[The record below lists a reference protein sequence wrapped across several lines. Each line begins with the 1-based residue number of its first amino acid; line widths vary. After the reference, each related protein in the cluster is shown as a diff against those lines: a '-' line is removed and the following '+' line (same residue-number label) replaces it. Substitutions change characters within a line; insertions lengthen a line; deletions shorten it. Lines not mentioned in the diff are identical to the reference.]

1 MRASFQ
7 IDSYNPRGTF
17 FKLSIKTMKFEQAFN
32 VVDAAIFAYYGR
44 HLNNVEMLIFQGA
57 WQDQTY
63 EQIGEANGYSANYLS
78 RTVGP
83 QFWRMLSQALA
94 EPVSKT
100 NFKSALRRRSVNE
113 AKATEAA
120 VKKGEN
126 SLDSSPSES
135 FLLTKNPISEA
146 TQSQQAATVLP
157 NCDWSEATD
166 VSLFY
171 GRNAELEQLR
181 QWITIDRCRLIA
193 VLGIGGVGKTTLVS
207 RLAKQLAGEFFDLS
221 SAADSGLKSCQ
232 NETNPFEYVI
242 WRSLRNA
249 PPLET
254 LLNDLILFLSDQTD
268 TQINIDRLLYWLQ
281 THRCLV
287 VLDNLETI
295 LQAGDRAGQFRE
307 GYQDYGDLLQVL
319 GEANHQSSVILTSR
333 EKPSEIAALEGEG
346 WAVRSLVVDGS
357 IDVGQPLLQ
366 LKGLVGSVEQQQQL
380 CESYGNNP
388 LALKIVSTTIQ
399 ELFDGKIETFLAEGT
414 IVFNGVRRLLDQQFE
429 RLTPLERSVMYW
441 LSINREWT
449 NIAELSEDIKPS
461 VSRTHLLEALESLS
475 WRSLIEKR
483 SGRYTQQPVVMEYVT
498 DRLVKEISTELITQ
512 KISLFNQYALIKTTV
527 KEYVRESQIRLI
539 LGAIAKRIYAKY
551 RIQDTLKQLVLEV
564 LTKTR
569 SLNEEQH
576 GYSAGNLIN
585 LCNYLRLDFSEFD
598 FSSLTIQHAHLQ
610 QINLHRV
617 NFSHSRFIKPN
628 FAQLFGA
635 VFAVRF
641 SPDGRYLATGEYN
654 GRIQIWRTSDYQA
667 SLLMKG
673 HGSWVTS
680 IHFSPDGTLLAS
692 SSADHTIMLWD
703 TCTGHLVKTIPE
715 KMWVV
720 SVCFSPDG
728 ALLASSSA
736 DHTVKL
742 WDVQTGQLLKTL
754 EGHTNSA
761 WTVHFSPDG
770 ALLASGSIDHTVKL
784 WDVQTGQLLKTLKG
798 HTDSIWSVHFSP
810 NGTLLASGSTDH
822 TVKLW
827 DVETGQLLKVLK
839 GHDSWIS
846 SVYFSPDGM
855 LVASGSDDHTVK
867 LWDVQTG
874 KLLKTLKGH
883 TNLLWSICFSP
894 DGVLVASGSD
904 DHTVKLWDVQT
915 GKLLKTL
922 KGHTNLLWSIC
933 FSPDGML
940 VASGSDDHTVKLWDA
955 QTGKLLKTLKGH
967 TDWVMSVDFSPDGKF
982 LASGSAD
989 HTVRLWHVETGE
1001 LLDTLEEHL
1010 YLIWS
1015 VQFSPDG
1022 TLLASSSED
1031 HVIKLWDMSALKCPS
1046 KVVGRSVRTLY
1057 GHTNWVMSVDF
1068 SPDGKF
1074 LASGSADHTV
1084 RLWDV
1089 QTGKLLQTIV
1099 DRLSSMCLI
1108 RLSPDGKSLA
1118 SGSADHTV
1126 KLWDIQ
1132 TGKHLASFQGHSNQ
1146 ILSLRFNTKGDRLAI
1161 SSADSTVTLWDMQ
1174 TRKRLKTLTGHTD
1187 WVLSLDFN
1195 AQGEILASSSA
1206 AETIRLWD
1214 TETGECLKILRA
1226 DRPYEGM
1233 NITGVTGLTAAQKM
1247 TLKALG
1253 AVDCEPL

>member
-1 MRASFQ
+1 M
-7 IDSYNPRGTF
+7 D
-17 FKLSIKTMKFEQAFN
+17 FEQAFN
-32 VVDAAIFAYYGR
+32 IVDAAVFADCGR
-44 HLNNVEMLIFQGA
+44 HLNNVEMLMLKGA
-57 WQDQTY
+57 WQGQTY
-63 EQIGEANGYSANYLS
+63 EQISEANQYSVSYLA

-83 QFWRMLSQALA
+83 QFWQMLSQALG

-100 NFKSALRRRSVNE
+100 NFKSALQRRWHESKHNDSKHKNL
-113 AKATEAA
+113 AKLKAIKNADAA
-120 VKKGEN
+120 
-126 SLDSSPSES
+126 SES
-135 FLLTKNPISEA
+135 F
-146 TQSQQAATVLP
+146 QQAPTFSSI
-157 NCDWSEATD
+157 CDWGEIVD
-166 VSLFY
+166 VSFFCGY
-171 GRNAELEQLR
+171 EQELAQLR
-181 QWITIDRCRLIA
+181 QWTLTDRCRLIA
-193 VLGIGGVGKTTLVS
+193 VLGIGGVGKTTLVAKS
-207 RLAKQLAGEFFDLS
+207 AKQLAGELPLS
-221 SAADSGLKSCQ
+221 SAADSRLKSCQ
-232 NETNPFEYVI
+232 NETNPFKYVI

-254 LLNDLILFLSDQTD
+254 LLSDLILFLSDQTD

-287 VLDNLETI
+287 ILDNLETV

-319 GEANHQSSVILTSR
+319 GEANHQSSVIFTSR
-333 EKPSEIAALEGEG
+333 EKPSEIAALEGDD
-346 WAVRSLVVDGS
+346 WAVRSLVLDGS
-357 IDVGQPLLQ
+357 PDVGQALLQ
-366 LKGLVGSVEQQQQL
+366 TKGLSGSVDQQQQL
-380 CESYGNNP
+380 CQSYGNNP

-399 ELFDGKIETFLAEGT
+399 ELFDGRIDTFLAEGT
-414 IVFNGVRRLLDQQFE
+414 LVFNGVRRLLDQQFE
-429 RLTPLERSVMYW
+429 RLTLLEQSVMYW
-441 LSINREWT
+441 LAINREWT
-449 NIAELSEDIKPS
+449 SIAELSEDIKPS

-483 SGRYTQQPVVMEYVT
+483 SGHYTQQSVVMEYIT

-512 KISLFNQYALIKTTV
+512 KILLFNQYALIKTTV

-539 LGAIAKRIYAKY
+539 LGAIAEQIYAKY
-551 RIQDTLKQLVLEV
+551 RLQDTLKQLVLKI
-564 LTKTR
+564 LSKTR

-585 LCNYLRLDFSEFD
+585 LCNYLRLDLSEFD
-598 FSSLTIQHAHLQ
+598 FSNLTIQYAYLQ

-667 SLLMKG
+667 NLLMKG

-703 TCTGHLVKTIPE
+703 TRTGNLVKTIPE

-742 WDVQTGQLLKTL
+742 WDVETGQLLKTL

-770 ALLASGSIDHTVKL
+770 TLLASGSIDQTVKL

-798 HTDSIWSVHFSP
+798 HTDWIWSVHFSP
-810 NGTLLASGSTDH
+810 DGTLLASGSTDQ

-846 SVYFSPDGM
+846 SVYFSPDGT

-874 KLLKTLKGH
+874 KLLKT
-883 TNLLWSICFSP
+883 
-894 DGVLVASGSD
+894 
-904 DHTVKLWDVQT
+904 
-915 GKLLKTL
+915 
-922 KGHTNLLWSIC
+922 
-933 FSPDGML
+933 M
-940 VASGSDDHTVKLWDA
+940 
-955 QTGKLLKTLKGH
+955 KGH

-989 HTVRLWHVETGE
+989 HTVKLWHIETGE

-1010 YLIWS
+1010 YLVWS
-1015 VQFSPDG
+1015 VQFSPNG

-1031 HVIKLWDMSALKCPS
+1031 HMIKLWDVSVLKRSS
-1046 KVVGRSVRTLY
+1046 KVVGRSLRTLY

-1084 RLWDV
+1084 KLWDV
-1089 QTGKLLQTIV
+1089 QTGKLLQTID

-1108 RLSPDGKSLA
+1108 RLSPDGKFLA

-1132 TGKHLASFQGHSNQ
+1132 TGKHLASFQEHSNQ
-1146 ILSLRFNTKGDRLAI
+1146 ILSLRFNTKGDRLAV
-1161 SSADSTVTLWDMQ
+1161 SSADSTITLWDVQ
-1174 TRKRLKTLTGHTD
+1174 TRKRLKTLIGHTD

-1195 AQGEILASSSA
+1195 SQGEILASSSA

-1214 TETGECLKILRA
+1214 TETGKCLKVLRA

-1233 NITGVTGLTAAQKM
+1233 NITGVTGLTAAQKT

-1253 AVDCEPL
+1253 AVDYETL